1 MTTVEKSRQPNLRL
15 NVVANYG
22 GKFWSIASV
31 YIFLPVY
38 VRLLGMD
45 AYGLIAFNAIA
56 LALIFIADA
65 GLSSSFAR
73 EAAKGQRGQELLDVL
88 ISVERVLLAILI
100 VIGATFAFL
109 APVIADHWLESV
121 GALDRSV
128 VIQSLQLMP
137 LAIIPQIAMSLYFG
151 GLMGLERHVTAN
163 LLSTAFSVIRS
174 GCVLIPIY
182 FIADVR
188 VFFVWQAIA
197 SIVLVLFMR
206 ATLLRHIRAGYE
218 HALASAPRIYGRFSV
233 AALKKIRNYALG
245 MLGMSIVA
253 GLNTQLDK
261 LVVSKMLPLTE
272 FALYS
277 LVSTLAQI
285 PYILTLPIATALLP
299 RFTNLLETNRNSE
312 LTRLYRSS
320 TYYIASIGTIS
331 GVALIL
337 FVGDV
342 MALWLQGQPIDD
354 VTVSAARLL
363 ALGGVLLTLQL
374 APFQLSLAHGHN
386 ATNVRLGVTMLLVSV
401 PIQIF
406 LTSRY
411 GLLGAAV
418 PWLIMNA
425 LAFTYLGATLNS
437 RFLVVSPRVY
447 FMSDTLPAVGVGV
460 ITLGTARLLVVAF
473 DGGALNNCIVAAL
486 ASLAAL
492 AIAHV
497 LRCRSALTTLSS
509 S

>member
-1 MTTVEKSRQPNLRL
+1 MSRQPNLRL

-38 VRLLGMD
+38 IRLLGMD

-56 LALIFIADA
+56 LALIFVADA

-88 ISVERVLLAILI
+88 TSVERVLFAILI
-100 VIGATFAFL
+100 VIGAAFAFL
-109 APVIADHWLESV
+109 APVIADHWLGSV

-137 LAIIPQIAMSLYFG
+137 LAIVPQIAMSLYFG
-151 GLMGLERHVTAN
+151 GLMGLERQVNAN
-163 LLSTAFSVIRS
+163 LLSTVFSVIRS

-182 FIADVR
+182 FIPDVR
-188 VFFVWQAIA
+188 VFFTWQAIS
-197 SIVLVLFMR
+197 SIVLVLIMR
-206 ATLLRHIRAGYE
+206 ATLHSHIRAGDK
-218 HALASAPRIYGRFSV
+218 HDTALAPKICGHFSV
-233 AALKKIRNYALG
+233 AALKKIRKYALG

-261 LVVSKMLPLTE
+261 LVVSKMLPLEE
-272 FALYS
+272 FAQYS

-299 RFTNLLETNRNSE
+299 RFTNLLETNRSSE

-320 TYYIASIGTIS
+320 TYYIASIGTIA

-342 MALWLQGQPIDD
+342 MTLWLQGQPIDD
-354 VTVSAARLL
+354 VTVRSARLL
-363 ALGGVLLTLQL
+363 ALGGVLLTFQL
-374 APFQLSLAHGHN
+374 APFQLSLAHGHV
-386 ATNVRLGVTMLLVSV
+386 ATNVRLGVTVLIVSV
-401 PIQIF
+401 PLQIF

-411 GLLGAAV
+411 GVLGAAV
-418 PWLIMNA
+418 PWLMMNA
-425 LAFTYLGATLNS
+425 VAFTYLGVTLNS
-437 RFLVVSPRVY
+437 KFPVASPRLY
-447 FMSDTLPAVGVGV
+447 FVSDTLPAVGVGV
-460 ITLGTARLLVVAF
+460 ITLGTARFLVDAF
-473 DGGALNNCIVAAL
+473 DAGALNSCIVAAL

-492 AIAHV
+492 AIAHM
-497 LRCRSALTTLSS
+497 LRRRNALTTMSS
-509 S
+509 F